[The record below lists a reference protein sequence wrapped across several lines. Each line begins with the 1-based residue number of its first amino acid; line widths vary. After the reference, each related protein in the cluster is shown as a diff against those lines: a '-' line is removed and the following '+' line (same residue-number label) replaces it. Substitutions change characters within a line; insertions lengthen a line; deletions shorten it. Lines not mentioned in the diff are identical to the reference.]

1 MSFLELPL
9 ELRLIIYEHA
19 AVEGPAVTIG
29 ACELT
34 GKGADVVQRVYGDQR
49 TPLPGLPPMYEPAIV
64 PAYSSHLLSVSNPA
78 RIDLSST
85 PNSSSHHSTLSSL
98 LLLNHQINAELST
111 HLRRKND
118 KGTSLFVQF
127 PLGLHVFTTKC
138 PDFIRQARS
147 IHIAGS
153 YPKPTS
159 RKQSPHLDQLARLV
173 STTLGKSPRFPIEKF
188 EARIYFPG
196 DNSYPRVW
204 DDSSPAS
211 VILRNVCGGY
221 IDMEVARG
229 RHGTGVYV
237 SVRPHPQ
244 NKRVISTVWRR
255 LIEGDNGQ
263 PSCGD
268 CAVDKQWPEWNTEFT
283 PSSPLP

>member
-19 AVEGPAVTIG
+19 TVDESAVTIG

-34 GKGADVVQRVYGDQR
+34 GKGADLVHRVYGDQR
-49 TPLPGLPPMYEPAIV
+49 APLPGLPPMHEPAIV
-64 PAYSSHLLSVSNPA
+64 SSYSSRLLSVSDPA
-78 RIDLSST
+78 RIDVSLPSS
-85 PNSSSHHSTLSSL
+85 PDSYHSTLSSL

-111 HLRRKND
+111 HIRPKKNRE
-118 KGTSLFVQF
+118 TSLFVQF
-127 PLGLHVFTTKC
+127 PLGLHVFKTKC

-153 YPKPTS
+153 YPKS
-159 RKQSPHLDQLARLV
+159 ASLKQSPHLDQLAHLV
-173 STTLGKSPRFPIEKF
+173 STTLGKSPRYPIEKL
-188 EARIYFPG
+188 ETRIYFDG
-196 DNSYPRVW
+196 ANSYPRVW

-211 VILRNVCGGY
+211 VILRNVCGGF

-237 SVRPHPQ
+237 SVRPHPE
-244 NKRVISTVWRR
+244 NKRIISTVWRR

-268 CAVDKQWPEWNTEFT
+268 CAVDRQWPEWNTEFT

>member
-1 MSFLELPL
+1 
-9 ELRLIIYEHA
+9 
-19 AVEGPAVTIG
+19 
-29 ACELT
+29 
-34 GKGADVVQRVYGDQR
+34 
-49 TPLPGLPPMYEPAIV
+49 
-64 PAYSSHLLSVSNPA
+64 
-78 RIDLSST
+78 
-85 PNSSSHHSTLSSL
+85 
-98 LLLNHQINAELST
+98 
-111 HLRRKND
+111 
-118 KGTSLFVQF
+118 
-127 PLGLHVFTTKC
+127 
-138 PDFIRQARS
+138 
-147 IHIAGS
+147 
-153 YPKPTS
+153 
-159 RKQSPHLDQLARLV
+159 V
-173 STTLGKSPRFPIEKF
+173 STTLGKSPRYPIEKL
-188 EARIYFPG
+188 EARFYFPG
-196 DNSYPRVW
+196 GDSYPRVW

-237 SVRPHPQ
+237 SVRPHPE